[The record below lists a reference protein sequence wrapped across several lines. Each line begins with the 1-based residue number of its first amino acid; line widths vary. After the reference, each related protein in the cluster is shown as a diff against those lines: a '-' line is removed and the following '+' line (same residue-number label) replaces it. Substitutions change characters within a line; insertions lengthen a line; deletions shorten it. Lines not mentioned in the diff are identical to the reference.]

1 MIAGVVAVA
10 VLAFVILLMRIIS
23 KYFTLPVSLLVK
35 NEMQMLLFIINI
47 SEKIKTMKTTQSG
60 ISKSMYSNQ
69 ESKQGKLRLRWVSLM
84 LFVHRQQRPG

>member
-84 LFVHRQQRPG
+84 LFVYRQQRPG

>member
-69 ESKQGKLRLRWVSLM
+69 ESKQGKL
-84 LFVHRQQRPG
+84 